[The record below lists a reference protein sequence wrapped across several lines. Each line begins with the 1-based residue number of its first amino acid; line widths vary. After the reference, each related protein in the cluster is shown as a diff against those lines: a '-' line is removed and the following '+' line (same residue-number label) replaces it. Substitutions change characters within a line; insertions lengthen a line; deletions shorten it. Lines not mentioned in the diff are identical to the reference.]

1 MRVSVVEYLNSAP
14 LYWGLREGHHPP
26 DWKVAFHVP
35 AECARRLGSGEA
47 DVGLI
52 PSIEFARDPSLRLA
66 APLCVA
72 ARREVTSVLLLA
84 GGPLASI
91 TKIYLDPTSRT
102 SQALTRLLLER
113 EGARVE
119 EVEESARFPCPLPPG
134 EAALVIGDRALA
146 LGRTQG
152 AGIRHDLAELWNR
165 HTGLPFVFAVW
176 AGREGACTPEA
187 RKVLEESRSHGAR
200 SLDAIVRHFAPRLG
214 LPGAEIHRYL
224 TEHLHFDLG
233 DREVEAMARFFAEVL
248 REDVPHER
256 FRIPAPAP

>member
-1 MRVSVVEYLNSAP
+1 VKISVVEYLNSAP
-14 LYWGLREGHHPP
+14 LYWGLRDGLHPAE
-26 DWKVAFHVP
+26 WEVAFHVP
-35 AECARRLGSGEA
+35 AECARRLSAGEA
-47 DVGLI
+47 DVGLV
-52 PSIEFARDPSLRLA
+52 PSIEFARDPGLRLA

-84 GGPLASI
+84 GSALASI
-91 TKIYLDPTSRT
+91 TKVYLDPTSRT
-102 SQALTRLLLER
+102 SQALARLLLAW

-119 EVEESARFPCPLPPG
+119 EYQESSRFPCPLPAG

-146 LGRTQG
+146 LGRARGTG
-152 AGIRHDLAELWNR
+152 VRYDLAEIWNR

-176 AGREGACTPEA
+176 AGREGACTPMT

-200 SLDAIVRHFAPRLG
+200 SLDAIVGHFAPRLG
-214 LPGAEIHRYL
+214 LAGAEVHRYL

-248 REDVPHER
+248 REDVSHER
-256 FRIPAPAP
+256 FRLPVPAP